1 VMKNPIT
8 SELERER
15 ERERKQEDQRKLM
28 FRLAE

>member
-1 VMKNPIT
+1 MTNPIT

-15 ERERKQEDQRKLM
+15 EKKEEDQRKLM